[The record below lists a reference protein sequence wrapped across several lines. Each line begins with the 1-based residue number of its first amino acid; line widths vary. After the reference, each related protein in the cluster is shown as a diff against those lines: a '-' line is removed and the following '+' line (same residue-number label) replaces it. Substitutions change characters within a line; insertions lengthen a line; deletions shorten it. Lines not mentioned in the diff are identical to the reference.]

1 MHYCNPTF
9 RKSQRKTHQI
19 KGNCMFYIHAGF
31 TRAFHAETIFT
42 YDKELDDRPSDQT
55 KQMRDKMQS
64 PSRCFVCWLWDFPHS
79 HIMSEDKN
87 ISLEI
92 FQHDFLI
99 QRESLGDLHMLI
111 FELLF
116 SYIYIYSASIG
127 LGDNVLS
134 NTLWLTGLS
143 YSRYVFFF
151 CSSSVNTW

>member
-1 MHYCNPTF
+1 MLAANYLENKNLAMKSVYFLLCSFHIFIYFIVNILYHITLRTRWLVSLLWELYMHDGNPTF
-9 RKSQRKTHQI
+9 RKSQRRTHQI

-79 HIMSEDKN
+79 HVMSEDKN

-99 QRESLGDLHMLI
+99 QR
-111 FELLF
+111 
-116 SYIYIYSASIG
+116 YK
-127 LGDNVLS
+127 V
-134 NTLWLTGLS
+134 
-143 YSRYVFFF
+143 
-151 CSSSVNTW
+151 